1 MNYLWPIVFCCGLF
15 LFSGFSLISVNTFV
29 CTNIKV
35 VLPLVYLESESSGRS
50 ISPSS
55 TFASGSEVEIGDYST
70 IERIASVSSNDESEY
85 SISTKGARGSSLS
98 TPIYQK
104 DHTTSSTSSISPGA
118 SQLYMRVLK
127 TV

>member
-1 MNYLWPIVFCCGLF
+1 MIFCSTYSEILTTVCWNDTHIMLFTRVF
-15 LFSGFSLISVNTFV
+15 I
-29 CTNIKV
+29 
-35 VLPLVYLESESSGRS
+35 ESESSGRS
-50 ISPSS
+50 ISPPSS
-55 TFASGSEVEIGDYST
+55 FASGSEVEIGDYTT

-118 SQLYMRVLK
+118 SQLYMQVLK